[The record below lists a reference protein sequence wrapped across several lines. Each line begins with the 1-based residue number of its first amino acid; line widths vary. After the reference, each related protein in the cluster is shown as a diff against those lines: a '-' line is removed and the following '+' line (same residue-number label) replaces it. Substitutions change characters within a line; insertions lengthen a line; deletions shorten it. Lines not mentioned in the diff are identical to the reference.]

1 MNNNNKSV
9 HTLGNE
15 NSLLCQEQGKTMES
29 TVTRLTYVF
38 LLCVWLVLCRFI
50 WDSGLLTKGSNAKPL
65 NWEDWMN
72 LAPSVMSSLPSA
84 SALAS
89 ELEDVI
95 IAESTKKKAVEE
107 RSQSDMETKQLTP
120 EQEVQLK
127 DLIDFTLGDEI
138 EREDLNAE
146 EIHGILNLA
155 IADAQEAYGKLN
167 LRRRR

>member
-1 MNNNNKSV
+1 
-9 HTLGNE
+9 
-15 NSLLCQEQGKTMES
+15 MEG
-29 TVTRLTYVF
+29 TVTRLTYIF
-38 LLCVWLVLCRFI
+38 LLCVWLVLCRLI
-50 WDSGLLTKGSNAKPL
+50 WDSGLFFKGNNSNNSKPL

-84 SALAS
+84 SALAT
-89 ELEDVI
+89 ELEEVLI
-95 IAESTKKKAVEE
+95 TESTKQKAVKE
-107 RSQSDMETKQLTP
+107 RSHSDMEAKQLTP
-120 EQEVQLK
+120 EQEEQLK

-146 EIHGILNLA
+146 EVQGILNLA